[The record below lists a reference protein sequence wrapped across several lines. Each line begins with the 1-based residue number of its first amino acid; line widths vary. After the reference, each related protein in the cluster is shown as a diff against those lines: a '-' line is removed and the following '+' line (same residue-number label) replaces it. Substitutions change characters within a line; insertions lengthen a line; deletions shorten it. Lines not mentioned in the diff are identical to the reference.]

1 MSLSV
6 EDATKA
12 KQKEKQS
19 KSKEKEQADWNK
31 LPLLSQHVIRGLQAR
46 FADDLDEDELEDVVV
61 PDGPNRLM
69 LTVI

>member
-1 MSLSV
+1 MSLSM

-31 LPLLSQHVIRGLQAR
+31 LPLLSQHVIHGLQAR
-46 FADDLDEDELEDVVV
+46 FAEDLDETSWKMWLSWMDQIDSC
-61 PDGPNRLM
+61 
-69 LTVI
+69 